1 MDAIFARF
9 LLSPILNYANSSW
22 INNYPGLMMITI
34 LKILTLSLETWNT
47 KLTPNVDN
55 NLCPLLGQYNIIFNK
70 HS

>member
-34 LKILTLSLETWNT
+34 LKILTLKT
-47 KLTPNVDN
+47 
-55 NLCPLLGQYNIIFNK
+55 LL
-70 HS
+70 